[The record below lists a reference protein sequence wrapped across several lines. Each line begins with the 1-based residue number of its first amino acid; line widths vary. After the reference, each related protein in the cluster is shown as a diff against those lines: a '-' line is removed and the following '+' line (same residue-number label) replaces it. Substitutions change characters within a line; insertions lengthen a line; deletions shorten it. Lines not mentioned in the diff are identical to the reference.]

1 MLCRD
6 QYVGICEQNTTDGL
20 VGDLLRV
27 IDDPVHENRPP
38 RAFRLFLMTSPITS
52 FLERTVPTGVA
63 NVKASE
69 HLRIM
74 IILIMASS
82 PVTPLLH
89 TGLNDCI
96 CLIVSLEPAWL
107 IQQHHP

>member
-1 MLCRD
+1 
-6 QYVGICEQNTTDGL
+6 
-20 VGDLLRV
+20 
-27 IDDPVHENRPP
+27 
-38 RAFRLFLMTSPITS
+38 
-52 FLERTVPTGVA
+52 
-63 NVKASE
+63 
-69 HLRIM
+69 M